1 MNADNDRM
9 KPRIHRTLLALALV
23 PGSVLATEPLPKVS
37 SEAAIALGDYWQ
49 GEEHRAFAISP
60 SGAWAWQG
68 ELPSAEMAR
77 RAALDGCQQ
86 HSALPCVPYA
96 VDGQVVF
103 DARTWPTLWRPYASA
118 AHAAQ
123 ARTGNKRG
131 ERLPDLVCR
140 QEDGQPL
147 KLSALRGKLVVLHFW
162 GSWCGPCRRE
172 LPSLLRLRDALKNE
186 PGVSFLFVQVRED
199 AKRARAWLKSQ
210 KLRLPVC
217 DSGMQSET
225 DAELRVSDGSKLP
238 DRLLAS
244 YFPSTYVLDKQGLVL
259 FSRAGPA
266 PEWREYLPFLR
277 DALKHA
283 P

>member
-1 MNADNDRM
+1 M
-9 KPRIHRTLLALALV
+9 KLRVSLPLLALALAA
-23 PGSVLATEPLPKVS
+23 GSALAAETLPKVS

-49 GEEHRAFAISP
+49 GEDHRAFAISP

-68 ELPSAEMAR
+68 EMASVDMAR
-77 RAALDGCQQ
+77 RVALEGCQQ
-86 HSALPCVPYA
+86 HSNLPCVPYA

-103 DARTWPTLWRPYASA
+103 DGRAWPTLWRPYANA
-118 AHAAQ
+118 AQAAQ

-131 ERLPDLVCR
+131 ERLPDLSCR
-140 QEDGQPL
+140 QEDGRPV
-147 KLSALRGKLVVLHFW
+147 KLSDLRGKLVVLHFW

-172 LPSLLRLRDALKNE
+172 LPSLLKLRDALKNE
-186 PGVSFLFVQVRED
+186 SRVSFLFVQVRED
-199 AKRARAWLKSQ
+199 AQRARAWLRSE

-217 DSGMQSET
+217 DSGMKSET
-225 DAELRVSDGSKLP
+225 DAELLLADGGKLQ
-238 DRLLAS
+238 DRQLAS

-266 PEWREYLPFLR
+266 PEWREYLPFIR